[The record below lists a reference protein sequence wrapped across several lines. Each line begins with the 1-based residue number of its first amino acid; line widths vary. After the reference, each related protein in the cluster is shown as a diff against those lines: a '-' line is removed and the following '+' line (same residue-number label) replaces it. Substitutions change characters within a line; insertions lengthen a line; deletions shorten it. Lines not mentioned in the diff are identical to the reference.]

1 MNRNTV
7 HATVLVDELIRA
19 GVRDLCLAP
28 GSRSTPLVLA
38 AAAQAEKGLLRTRV
52 FIDERSASFFALGL
66 GKATGRPAA
75 VLTTSGTAV
84 ANLLPAVIEAAW
96 SETPLLLL
104 TADRPARL
112 RDADANQV
120 IVQPGIFGPY
130 PVLALELPEPE
141 VSDRALRHLRA
152 VVCRGVAASR
162 GLPAGPVHLNVPY
175 DKPLEPGSV
184 PADLPPGFPDA
195 AEPGLSGR
203 PAGEPWVGI
212 GVRRPLADDDE
223 LDRLASRMA
232 AATRGVVV
240 AGPHPEAERL
250 GPASR
255 ALAAAWGAPLLAD
268 PLAGARHG
276 AAPGDAVLGAY
287 DLLLRDE
294 RVGDALRPDF
304 VLRVGSAP
312 TSAALLSWLDRH
324 GDVPQVVID
333 AGRRWKD
340 HQSRASGLIQACP
353 VDALSRLADRLTP
366 PAARAW
372 STLWIDADREAR
384 RAALEGEPHEGHIA
398 ETIVRLLPPGTPLFV
413 SSSMPI
419 RDVDAYGGARDEAL
433 PVFGNRG
440 ASGIDGIL
448 SSALGVAAGLD
459 RVSVALVGDLAF
471 LHDVNGLLAAREP
484 DARVVFVVVDNDG
497 GGIFHLLP
505 VREYEPAFTPYFA
518 TPHGASLGHGA
529 ALYGVPHRA
538 VTQAELPG
546 ALADALDDRST
557 VVLVVASDREANH
570 AGHQSSARRAAEAA
584 RTATA
589 AGTSADP
596 AAASP

>member
-38 AAAQAEKGLLRTRV
+38 AAVQAEKGLLRTRV

-66 GKATGRPAA
+66 GKATGRAAA

-120 IVQPGIFGPY
+120 IVQSGIFGSY

-152 VVCRGVAASR
+152 VVSRGVAASR
-162 GLPAGPVHLNVPY
+162 GLPAGPVHFNVPY
-175 DKPLEPGSV
+175 DKPLEPGATPV
-184 PADLPPGFPDA
+184 DLPPGFPGS
-195 AEPGLSGR
+195 AEPGLTGR
-203 PAGEPWVGI
+203 PDGQPWVQI
-212 GVRRPLADDDE
+212 GVRRPRADDDE
-223 LDRLASRMA
+223 VERLARQMDG
-232 AATRGVVV
+232 ATRGVVV
-240 AGPHPEAERL
+240 VGPHPEADRL
-250 GPASR
+250 GPVSR

-268 PLAGARHG
+268 PLAGARYG
-276 AAPGDAVLGAY
+276 SAAGEAVLGAY
-287 DLLLRDE
+287 DLVLRDDQ
-294 RVGDALRPDF
+294 VADTLRPDF
-304 VLRVGSAP
+304 VLRVGAAP

-324 GDVPQVVID
+324 GDVPQIVID

-340 HQSRASGLIQACP
+340 HQARASTLLQACP

-366 PAARAW
+366 PDAGSQAW
-372 STLWIDADREAR
+372 SALWVEADRAAR
-384 RAALEGEPHEGHIA
+384 RAALDVEPHEGHIA
-398 ETIVRLLPPGTPLFV
+398 ETITRVLPSATPLFV

-419 RDVDAYGGARDEAL
+419 RDVDAYGGVREEAL

-459 RVSVALVGDLAF
+459 QVAVALVGDLAF
-471 LHDVNGLLAAREP
+471 LHDVNGLLAARER

-497 GGIFHLLP
+497 GGIFHMLP

-529 ALYGVPHRA
+529 ALYGVPYRA
-538 VTQAELPG
+538 VTQADLPS
-546 ALADALDDRST
+546 ALTDALDVGST
-557 VVLVVASDREANH
+557 VVLVVASDRDANQ
-570 AGHQSSARRAAEAA
+570 AGHRASARRAAEAA
-584 RTATA
+584 RTATFYP
-589 AGTSADP
+589 GTR
-596 AAASP
+596 